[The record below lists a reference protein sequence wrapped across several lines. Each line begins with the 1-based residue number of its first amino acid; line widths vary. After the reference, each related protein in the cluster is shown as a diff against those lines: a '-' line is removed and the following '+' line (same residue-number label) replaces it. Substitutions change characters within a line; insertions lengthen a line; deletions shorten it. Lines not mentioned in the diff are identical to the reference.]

1 MKFNNISFTAK
12 KTPYFT
18 SNGKEISLEQCIFLD
33 IETVSGEKSFNDLP
47 DNLKSRW
54 KNKVENW
61 TAFSENSKTRI
72 LSAVFE
78 EFEKDNSSIPDKTL
92 LDVYKSNKEAN
103 YAAEYAKVAALYP
116 EYSKIICISI
126 GYMKNNDFVLTSF
139 LGQEKELLA
148 NFQFG
153 VNKVYDRI
161 VKDYKECFIVGHN
174 ISFFDAPVITKRM
187 FLNGLKVPSFL
198 HGFGQKPW
206 DKKLI
211 DTASEWRSGSTTG
224 DATLETLSILML
236 DENPKEGL
244 HGSKLTEYYY
254 SDEYNENEL
263 INYCEGDV
271 IAVKE
276 LFEKLQNLK
285 TMIN

>member
-1 MKFNNISFTAK
+1 MKFKNLNLTETL
-12 KTPYFT
+12 TPFFT
-18 SNGKEISLEQCIFLD
+18 SNGKGIAIEQCIFLD
-33 IETVSGEKSFNDLP
+33 IETVSGEKTFDDLP
-47 DNLKSRW
+47 ENLQGRW

-78 EFEKDNSSIPDKTL
+78 EFEKNQYSIPSQTL
-92 LDVYKSNKEAN
+92 LDVYKSNREAN
-103 YAAEYAKVAALYP
+103 YSAEYTKVAALYP
-116 EYSKIICISI
+116 EYAKIICISI
-126 GYMKNNDFVLTSF
+126 GYMKNGEFILTSF
-139 LGQEKELLA
+139 LGEETELLA

-153 VNKVYDRI
+153 INSVYNRI
-161 VKDYKECFIVGHN
+161 VDSYKECFIVGHN

-187 FLNGLKVPSFL
+187 FINGLKVPNFL

-236 DENPKEGL
+236 DENPKEGF
-244 HGSKLTEYYY
+244 HGSKLTGYYY
-254 SDEYNENEL
+254 SEDYNEEEL
-263 INYCEGDV
+263 ITYCEGDV

-276 LFEKLQNLK
+276 LFTRLQRLK
-285 TMIN
+285 TMTK